1 MKTKTAVALIVI
13 ITLALVFIQD
23 NIVQQVAIWLAGIFS
38 LLAAVALKNTGNE
51 PASQPKKVQLSDEDV
66 LFIVRQFRRMR
77 WTDLDISVSFGID
90 IDVVRAIPREDDP
103 RYTPMG

>member
-23 NIVQQVAIWLAGIFS
+23 NIVQQVAVWLAGIFG
-38 LLAAVALKNTGNE
+38 LLAALALKTTGNE
-51 PASQPKKVQLSDEDV
+51 PAAEQKKVQLSDAEV
-66 LFIVRQFRRMR
+66 LFIVKQFRRMR
-77 WTDLDISVSFGID
+77 WTDLEISVSFGID

-103 RYTPMG
+103 RFTPMG